1 MDKKNKRMGERNDF
15 WDVSARKRDKGKI
28 VISRGYIWE
37 RELKWIPNSK
47 MAMKTRLQSYLW
59 QISEAIVG
67 GGKSAKPNV

>member
-1 MDKKNKRMGERNDF
+1 VLGKEIR
-15 WDVSARKRDKGKI
+15 GKI

-59 QISEAIVG
+59 QISEVIVG